1 MVKTSLLHSVTEG
14 ISLSQHISSADALVA
29 PTINPNV
36 FDFTFGE
43 LSLYWVSFILMYSLK
58 DREVLKMGIKVAQ
71 RIAGTSPLS
80 GLIENVANPTT
91 DNLDSY
97 INENIEMSSVIVDP
111 DTFWSLSMITTAG
124 I

>member
-1 MVKTSLLHSVTEG
+1 
-14 ISLSQHISSADALVA
+14 
-29 PTINPNV
+29 
-36 FDFTFGE
+36 
-43 LSLYWVSFILMYSLK
+43 
-58 DREVLKMGIKVAQ
+58 MGIKVAQ

-80 GLIENVANPTT
+80 DLIENVANPTT

-97 INENIEMSSVIVDP
+97 INENIEVSSVIVDP